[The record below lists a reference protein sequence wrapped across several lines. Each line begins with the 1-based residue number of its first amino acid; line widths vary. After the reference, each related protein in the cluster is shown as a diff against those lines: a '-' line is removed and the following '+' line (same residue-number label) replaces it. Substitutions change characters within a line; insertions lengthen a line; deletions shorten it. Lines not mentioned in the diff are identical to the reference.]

1 MHEQPAPSSDA
12 ETEKKLVPESK
23 ISSDDQMIIAGLIVF
38 LLLIAGTLLAGRL
51 GGGDDGGAPA
61 TIEVD
66 SGGSSSADDLDLTG
80 LSPEVSAAV
89 AGFSG
94 VAGSAD
100 GSTAVL
106 TGFVDTDAQSAEA
119 EAAAGAVEGIESVD
133 NQLETVDAG
142 VLSALDANGVAGSG
156 VAVDGLVATV
166 TGDLASEDL
175 RQPALDA
182 AAAVPGVASVVD
194 ELTVAAA
201 PAEPAEPAEV
211 DLSPEVS
218 AAVAEFSGVN
228 GSAEGDV
235 AVLAGVV
242 ESDGISAAAEAA
254 AAAVPGINSVDNQ
267 LTIDAPEPAE
277 PADLSP
283 EVSAAVAGFSGV
295 AGSAD
300 GSTAVLTGFVD
311 TDAQS
316 AEAEAVAGA
325 VEGIESVD
333 NQLKAVDAG
342 VIGAL
347 DANGVAGSG
356 VAVDGLVATVTG
368 ELASEDLRQPALDA
382 AAAVPGV
389 ASVVDQLTVAGP
401 SLADSLNALVELEPV
416 QFATSSSEVLPAS
429 FATLDQ
435 AAEIILASTD
445 TGAIEVQ
452 GYTDIRGSEQANLDL
467 SDARAAAVVQA
478 LVDRSVPAERLTS
491 AGFGGTTQF
500 GDGTTDEAYA
510 ANRRVVFVPGA

>member
-12 ETEKKLVPESK
+12 ETKKKLVPESK

-142 VLSALDANGVAGSG
+142 VLS
-156 VAVDGLVATV
+156 
-166 TGDLASEDL
+166 
-175 RQPALDA
+175 
-182 AAAVPGVASVVD
+182 
-194 ELTVAAA
+194 
-201 PAEPAEPAEV
+201 
-211 DLSPEVS
+211 
-218 AAVAEFSGVN
+218 
-228 GSAEGDV
+228 
-235 AVLAGVV
+235 
-242 ESDGISAAAEAA
+242 
-254 AAAVPGINSVDNQ
+254 
-267 LTIDAPEPAE
+267 
-277 PADLSP
+277 
-283 EVSAAVAGFSGV
+283 
-295 AGSAD
+295 
-300 GSTAVLTGFVD
+300 
-311 TDAQS
+311 
-316 AEAEAVAGA
+316 
-325 VEGIESVD
+325 
-333 NQLKAVDAG
+333 
-342 VIGAL
+342 AL